1 MHGNDF
7 EQLVTL
13 KAFYARSCHFFF
25 FNMNM
30 EKLLSNAH
38 ANKREGGI
46 KLKLDH
52 IVL

>member
-7 EQLVTL
+7 EQLDTL
-13 KAFYARSCHFFF
+13 KALLCKKLPFF

-38 ANKREGGI
+38 ANKREGGGGSN
-46 KLKLDH
+46 
-52 IVL
+52 